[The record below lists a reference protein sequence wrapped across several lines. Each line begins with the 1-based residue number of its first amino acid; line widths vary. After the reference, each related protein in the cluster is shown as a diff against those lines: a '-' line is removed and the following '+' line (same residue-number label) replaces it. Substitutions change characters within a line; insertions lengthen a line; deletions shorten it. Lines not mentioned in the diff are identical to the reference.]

1 MKRRFL
7 LLATLFMMVSFMT
20 NAQDYW
26 IEGFYERHGAGNYT
40 LKDVNTN
47 GIKIDGRTRLSETL
61 RGNKMHITCDNV
73 DATMIQFAFENADL
87 KCDNPDITF
96 QYWSEDINDWK
107 TDVEACKYEAAGYS
121 QKDMVMMLVLD
132 YSNSMST
139 NRGRMQD
146 MAYTF
151 IKNASNYSNGN
162 IHIGIVAFSGM
173 DITKVMEI
181 TPLRRENLSKF
192 ERFIKTEAQPG
203 METALYYA
211 FDVAMK
217 EIENYVAINNF
228 NKENYNGSCMI
239 TFTDGLDNAS
249 INDQISNRMQRGS
262 KNEYLAY
269 LSDKVQKGPQQKRVL
284 GLPVESYAV
293 GFTGS
298 EHFTTDDLTLFRLV
312 LQKLTTDDDHFTLSD
327 DFAVVERFFN
337 TIFEQ
342 LTSRWK
348 TLNLYIGE
356 AQYGKVRWLLNCPEH
371 EVKAPKPLPPVKPKS
386 NIRFNLNLGLT
397 TMNVKE
403 TYYGQTDKYS
413 LTGEKDASTK
423 GVYLGVSWDM
433 SFKYGLGI
441 EFADLGFAYYRGSK
455 NESYYGESMSI
466 KATSLNVYL
475 SPIKLQY
482 RYETPSSFAVFAA
495 TGPALDFC
503 LDYTVKYDYYDSYYG
518 YGESDSES
526 DIYKSLYFYWDIK
539 GGVAYKFMKLTL
551 GTSLRMNNVAK
562 TTNGD
567 IIYPSDYTAKVGRP
581 FYLMFSFV
589 F

>member
-1 MKRRFL
+1 MRYILKGAYGINQKLTTMKKRFL
-7 LLATLFMMVSFMT
+7 LLATLFLMVSLVT
-20 NAQDYW
+20 NAQEYW

-40 LKDVNTN
+40 LKDVITN
-47 GIKIDGRTRLSETL
+47 GVKIDGHTRLTQTL
-61 RGNKMHITCDNV
+61 HGNKMRIKCDGV
-73 DATMIQFAFENADL
+73 DASMVQFAFENADL

-96 QYWSEDINDWK
+96 QYWSDDINDWK

-132 YSNSMST
+132 YSSSMST

-151 IKNASNYSNGN
+151 IKNAANYSNGN

-181 TPLRRENLSKF
+181 IPLRRENLSKF

-217 EIENYVAINNF
+217 EIEKYVAMNNF
-228 NKENYNGSCMI
+228 DKDNYNGSCMI

-262 KNEYLAY
+262 KNEYLGY

-312 LQKLTTDDDHFTLSD
+312 LQKLTTDDNHFTLSD
-327 DFAVVERFFN
+327 DFSVVESFFN

-342 LTSRWK
+342 LTNRWK
-348 TLNLYIGE
+348 VLNLYIGE
-356 AQYGKVRWLLNCPEH
+356 AQYGKVRWMLNCPTY
-371 EVKAPKPLPPVKPKS
+371 VYKPDPKPEPPRVYSEKPYKFSIGVIAIKINGLSMKYFTGKRWAMQTDIGYSPVTYTESIRIDGHFEYQYDPYWDEYYEVWVPSGFSS
-386 NIRFNLNLGLT
+386 NKVSGSAIMLHQTFMWEPRFVDSPGLQLHGMLGAGVGVGLWGGDFDIAPQGIAGLEFILGIPLTLQLDVRPMMPMLRDGGELNLGF
-397 TMNVKE
+397 NISAR
-403 TYYGQTDKYS
+403 YY
-413 LTGEKDASTK
+413 
-423 GVYLGVSWDM
+423 
-433 SFKYGLGI
+433 FK
-441 EFADLGFAYYRGSK
+441 
-455 NESYYGESMSI
+455 
-466 KATSLNVYL
+466 
-475 SPIKLQY
+475 
-482 RYETPSSFAVFAA
+482 
-495 TGPALDFC
+495 
-503 LDYTVKYDYYDSYYG
+503 
-518 YGESDSES
+518 
-526 DIYKSLYFYWDIK
+526 
-539 GGVAYKFMKLTL
+539 
-551 GTSLRMNNVAK
+551 
-562 TTNGD
+562 
-567 IIYPSDYTAKVGRP
+567 
-581 FYLMFSFV
+581 
-589 F
+589 